1 MCVIQNI
8 HLIIVSN
15 LNTNTVLYF
24 YVYTTNCF
32 SLYPQTTYT
41 TSFALYHLAVNP
53 EVQNKLYEE
62 SCQLLAKP
70 SCAVT
75 ASVLAKAQYTK
86 AVLKETFRMNPVSIG
101 IGRILAQD
109 TILSGYHVPKGVS
122 AHMFTVPIFIQL
134 TPVQYLFLETFL
146 KTCAKFL
153 ENLTV

>member
-1 MCVIQNI
+1 
-8 HLIIVSN
+8 
-15 LNTNTVLYF
+15 
-24 YVYTTNCF
+24 
-32 SLYPQTTYT
+32 
-41 TSFALYHLAVNP
+41 
-53 EVQNKLYEE
+53 
-62 SCQLLAKP
+62 
-70 SCAVT
+70 
-75 ASVLAKAQYTK
+75 
-86 AVLKETFRMNPVSIG
+86 MNPVSIG